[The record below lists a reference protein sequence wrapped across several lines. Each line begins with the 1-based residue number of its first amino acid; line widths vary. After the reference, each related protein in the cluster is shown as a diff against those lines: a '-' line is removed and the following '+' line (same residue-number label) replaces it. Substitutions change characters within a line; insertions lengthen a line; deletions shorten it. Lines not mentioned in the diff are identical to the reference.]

1 MKFRAFF
8 CSLALLCCAFDLSA
22 FKAYFDYEVFQT
34 PDQKPYVECITALV
48 GSSFSVA
55 PTASGKFAAKA
66 NLVIIISQGDKV
78 IDFRKV
84 TVDGP
89 EVDGN
94 ISSDFLS
101 LERFNLPA
109 GEYDLTVELS
119 DAFLTTAPDIFTQ
132 KLVINS
138 NAQIAAISDIQ
149 LVSAYTPTQEI
160 NAFSKSGY
168 DLLPLVSNYF
178 SSEMNSIVFYAE
190 LYNTD
195 SLFGLG
201 SAFISTLCIVDKYNS
216 EIAECKRIKRE
227 KAARV
232 IPVLQSVDITNLP
245 TGEYR
250 IRLEIRDKNNDL
262 VVSQEQVIV
271 RNKVAAM
278 AENKALIPASL
289 IASSWAASFT
299 NPDSLYEIIRAH
311 SPIAKTQD
319 LNTINYSLKTKNL
332 QEMQSFL
339 YSFWLEH
346 NPADPKGGFDLYM
359 IDVKACQDNF
369 ATKIK
374 KGWETDRGRVYLQYG
389 KPSTRIIR
397 NHDPDYWPFEIWH
410 YYETNNKLH
419 DRRLLFI
426 NTTLNTDMELIH
438 SDIPGEVQNND
449 WKRLARSRGMSD
461 VGTVGRN
468 TNSQGTD
475 PYSGDELEDLWY
487 NPH

>member
-22 FKAYFDYEVFQT
+22 IRVYFDYKVFMT
-34 PDQKPYVECITALV
+34 PDQKPYVECITAFD
-48 GSSFSVA
+48 GTSF
-55 PTASGKFAAKA
+55 TLTNTDSGKKAAKA
-66 NLVIIISQGDKV
+66 NLVLIFSQDNKV

-89 EVDGN
+89 EVEGN
-94 ISSDFLS
+94 ASSDFLS
-101 LERFNLPA
+101 LERFNLPV
-109 GEYDLTVELS
+109 GEYELTVEVS
-119 DAFLTTAPDIFTQ
+119 DALTGLAPDIFSQ
-132 KLVINS
+132 KLAINS

-149 LVSAYTPTQEI
+149 LVSAYSPTQDA

-168 DLLPLVSNYF
+168 DMLPLVSNYF
-178 SSEMNSIVFYAE
+178 SSDMNSIVFYAE

-195 SLFGLG
+195 SLFGAG
-201 SAFISTLCIVDKYNS
+201 SAFVSSLCIVDKYNT
-216 EIAECKRIKRE
+216 ELAECKRLKRE

-232 IPVLQSVDITNLP
+232 IPVLQSIDISGLA

-250 IRLEIRDKNNDL
+250 IRLEIRDKNNEL
-262 VVSQEQVIV
+262 VVAKEQLIV
-271 RNKVAAM
+271 RNKVEQM
-278 AENKALIPASL
+278 ETGRPVIPPSL
-289 IASSWAASFT
+289 IASSWAANFT
-299 NPDSLYEIIRAH
+299 NADSLYEIIRAH
-311 SPIAKTQD
+311 TPIAATMD
-319 LNTINYSLKTKNL
+319 RNTIEYSLKEKNL

-339 YSFWLEH
+339 YSFWLDR
-346 NPADPKGGFDLYM
+346 NPADPKGAFELYL
-359 IDVKACQDNF
+359 IDVKACQENF

-426 NTTLNTDMELIH
+426 NTTLNTDMELLH

-461 VGTVGRN
+461 VGSLGRT
-468 TNSQGTD
+468 TNNQGID
-475 PYSGDELEDLWY
+475 PYSRDEIEDLWY